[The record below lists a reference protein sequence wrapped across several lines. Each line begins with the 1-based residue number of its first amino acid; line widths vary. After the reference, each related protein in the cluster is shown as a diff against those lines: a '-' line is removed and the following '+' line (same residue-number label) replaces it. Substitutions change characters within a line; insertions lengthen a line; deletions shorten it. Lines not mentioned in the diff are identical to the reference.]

1 MGYGEVDQAE
11 AVEDTNQD
19 HQGTLPEEPVEG
31 DTEAWKKPKN
41 DATNHNDSGHEHVPV
56 AKVAGNIY

>member
-1 MGYGEVDQAE
+1 MYPGPAMGYGEVDQAE

-31 DTEAWKKPKN
+31 DTEGGEKPKR
-41 DATNHNDSGHEHVPV
+41 
-56 AKVAGNIY
+56 

>member
-19 HQGTLPEEPVEG
+19 HQGTLPEEPIEG
-31 DTEAWKKPKN
+31 DTQGGEKPKDRRKIIMTVVKN
-41 DATNHNDSGHEHVPV
+41 TFQLQ
-56 AKVAGNIY
+56 K